1 MKIKTRIISYILTI
15 ILSTAFLYFGHLY
28 TAKNLTLFE
37 NSGETYSKRVK
48 ITKITNTEESI
59 DQYLLDAGIQSQP
72 DIKINFEAKVLNGEN
87 KGEKIKAVQLI
98 DGYMSKVSR
107 PVEKGNTVY
116 LYYSTEGDYA
126 GTWMFADYDRLG
138 KIIILLLLF
147 FVALIIFGRFQGINT
162 IISLSLTCLSVLWV
176 FIPAVLTGKNIYL
189 WSILTCVYSI
199 IVTLIIVYGIDKK
212 SICATLGCS
221 SGILIAG
228 VLTLIMDKV
237 MSLTGFVNQDCYYLT
252 EMNINLRALIFGAIL
267 IGAMGA
273 IINVGQFIDSEKMI
287 PVKDEILRLNSKFS
301 AAYARAYRYL
311 KAASCA
317 SSELRAIGQKY
328 LDSEKMKEYFNRI
341 SERYSA
347 DKKGSGGKSYI
358 RFLSGITPKGY
369 VTFKDTIYTLCS
381 DVFVIRDRYGISFSA
396 LKILKDKFIDK
407 GFDVYEFRF
416 PLEPEYISH
425 IAVPELNIAFVT
437 SDKLTHFD
445 SENSKSVNLSRFLR
459 DDIEFEKKYSASAA
473 KLMKICL
480 EEAIEALRTAKALH
494 DDLEELY
501 ISAMDFASLD
511 KLTEEYCNMI

>member
-273 IINVGQFIDSEKMI
+273 IMDISISISSSLYEVRD
-287 PVKDEILRLNSKFS
+287 
-301 AAYARAYRYL
+301 
-311 KAASCA
+311 KAES
-317 SSELRAIGQKY
+317 IT
-328 LDSEKMKEYFNRI
+328 I
-341 SERYSA
+341 S
-347 DKKGSGGKSYI
+347 DLIGSGFTIGRDILGTMSNTLVLAYI
-358 RFLSGITPKGY
+358 GSSLSVIL
-369 VTFKDTIYTLCS
+369 VLC
-381 DVFVIRDRYGISFSA
+381 I
-396 LKILKDKFIDK
+396 
-407 GFDVYEFRF
+407 
-416 PLEPEYISH
+416 
-425 IAVPELNIAFVT
+425 
-437 SDKLTHFD
+437 
-445 SENSKSVNLSRFLR
+445 
-459 DDIEFEKKYSASAA
+459 YSASILELLNRERIIVELLQSLVGIIAI
-473 KLMKICL
+473 LGTIPLTSIICGFIYRGKNEDNYL
-480 EEAIEALRTAKALH
+480 IVHKDRFESEE
-494 DDLEELY
+494 
-501 ISAMDFASLD
+501 
-511 KLTEEYCNMI
+511 